1 MVVNRVNIT
10 DPAIQ
15 ARLRVV
21 FGKLTYDLLV
31 CGVAGSVYTVSVVY
45 RGGGYLCVT
54 EMKIV
59 LCSGRGHVPGVRIR
73 RHVVGAGFAL
83 FY

>member
-1 MVVNRVNIT
+1 MVVNRVNFT

-31 CGVAGSVYTVSVVY
+31 CGVAGSVYAVSVVY
-45 RGGGYLCVT
+45 RGGYLCVT
-54 EMKIV
+54 EMKSA
-59 LCSGRGHVPGVRIR
+59 LCSGRGHVPGVRIK
-73 RHVVGAGFAL
+73 RHVVGAVCAL
-83 FY
+83 SY